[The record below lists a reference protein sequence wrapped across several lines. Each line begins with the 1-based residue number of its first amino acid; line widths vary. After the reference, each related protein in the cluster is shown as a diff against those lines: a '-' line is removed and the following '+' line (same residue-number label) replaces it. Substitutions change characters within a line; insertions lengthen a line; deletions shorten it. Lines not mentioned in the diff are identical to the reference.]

1 MTVRRTERPSPAER
15 ARARA
20 VAETLNIHS
29 HPLYLSRPLPHA
41 PQRRSEGPGAAQQ
54 GGAGTRAHPKDS
66 VPDSRV
72 LTRSEEETA
81 MTANDLTMTITG
93 WAAADAQIR
102 YTPSGAMLATVSV
115 PFTPRR
121 RVPETGQWEDAGETI
136 WVDVTVWG
144 DAAERFAA
152 AVTKGT
158 PITATGRPRLRSWAA
173 GNGAPRAG
181 LNLDARTWGT
191 QPPGPGRQAQNT
203 PAPGSGWSSTPQQPQ
218 TM

>member
-1 MTVRRTERPSPAER
+1 MRRTYRPSPDER
-15 ARARA
+15 ARARR
-20 VAETLNIHS
+20 VAETLNLHS
-29 HPLYLSRPLPHA
+29 RPAYLSRPLPPC
-41 PQRRSEGPGAAQQ
+41 PQMHGETPRTAEQ
-54 GGAGTRAHPKDS
+54 GEACTRAHPENS
-66 VPDSRV
+66 VPDSRA
-72 LTRSEEETA
+72 LTKPDEETA

-102 YTPSGAMLATVSV
+102 YTPSGTMLATVSV

-218 TM
+218 AM